1 MKKQNFKDGRDT
13 VFLLFFFSLVL
24 GVELGGLSQNLN
36 LYGSAILIEPL
47 FSIMN
52 LIWFF
57 VGGTFIFFS
66 VKENIWLHKIV
77 YFLGG
82 ATFFLTDT
90 IINVIGYKSLY
101 GLKILILFTVTVVL
115 MRHLQKNA
123 KYLEGCSSEKIEE
136 VL

>member
-1 MKKQNFKDGRDT
+1 MD
-13 VFLLFFFSLVL
+13 
-24 GVELGGLSQNLN
+24 
-36 LYGSAILIEPL
+36 
-47 FSIMN
+47 

-66 VKENIWLHKIV
+66 VKENIWLLKIV

-101 GLKILILFTVTVVL
+101 GLKILIYFTVTADL
-115 MRHLQKNA
+115 MRHLQKNT
-123 KYLEGCSSEKIEE
+123 KYLEGCSSEKIEK